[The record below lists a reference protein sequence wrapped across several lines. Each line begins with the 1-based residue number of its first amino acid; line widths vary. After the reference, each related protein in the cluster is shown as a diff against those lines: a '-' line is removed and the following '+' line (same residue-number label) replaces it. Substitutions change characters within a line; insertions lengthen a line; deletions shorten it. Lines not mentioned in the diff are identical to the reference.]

1 VALTLIERTITSA
14 IATTTGVTAGA
25 DAARKRAAVR
35 PGQVGN
41 GRRGDCLLGCQYE
54 YHYWRPITAIRETAD
69 DGNPATTPDPAWVPM
84 FATPGHPEYPSGHSC
99 VSGAAAAV
107 LADEFGDRTHFKMTS
122 DLMFGFEQSYRS
134 IHEALEAVKDARVFA
149 GIHFRKATEVGQAL
163 GKKVAEFVLQERF
176 QRIH

>member
-1 VALTLIERTITSA
+1 
-14 IATTTGVTAGA
+14 
-25 DAARKRAAVR
+25 
-35 PGQVGN
+35 
-41 GRRGDCLLGCQYE
+41 
-54 YHYWRPITAIRETAD
+54 
-69 DGNPATTPDPAWVPM
+69 M

-134 IHEALEAVKDARVFA
+134 IQEALEAVKDARVFA
-149 GIHFRKATEVGQAL
+149 GIHFRTATEVGQAL
-163 GKKVAEFVLQERF
+163 GEKVAEFVLQERF